1 MRSLG
6 TIHNS
11 DGIIGYRHPLGLLG
25 TTCELIQVDFGRA
38 KKNNRMIYGVCGL
51 LVDGLNC
58 LPTLVCWIE
67 LSSVFRVK
75 VLCCFQSKLDSQDER
90 NRIESNDGKY
100 NSCGFQ
106 VCVI

>member
-1 MRSLG
+1 M
-6 TIHNS
+6 IH
-11 DGIIGYRHPLGLLG
+11 
-25 TTCELIQVDFGRA
+25 
-38 KKNNRMIYGVCGL
+38 GVCGL
-51 LVDGLNC
+51 FVHGLNC

-67 LSSVFRVK
+67 HSSEFRVK

-90 NRIESNDGKY
+90 NRIESDDGKY